1 MIPKNRARQIGR
13 ALARTAPNDV
23 ADVLSRCTEK
33 GSTTVK
39 KTTPKKWIMAI
50 AACLAVILIG
60 SGLFYRQAH
69 TVASVV
75 SLDVNPSIELEVS
88 RNEKV
93 LRCTALNDDAKRV
106 LAELDGGAQLNGT
119 SLNVAVHAIIGG
131 LVRSGY
137 LTGDS
142 SALLIS
148 VEDSNANRAAKLQR
162 SLTAAADTVLQAQET
177 PAAVL
182 SQTLRQDADRTA
194 QAKAHDISAGKAA
207 LVERVRALNGTLAYD
222 RLAKLS
228 VDELDDLLEAGAPG
242 MPIGKDAAVQAAA
255 DYAGVARAD
264 VTADADAELD
274 ESPAHYDVTLHHP
287 TLGKLS
293 YQIDAYTGAVLRGT
307 ANAVQAAEDIG
318 AEGACAAAYKHAGV
332 NAADAV
338 FIETERDADDGVLTY
353 DVAFTAGNI
362 RYEYEIDGR
371 TGAVLDAEKE
381 WVQTVPTGAVDA
393 AAAKAAALK
402 HAGVREDQTTYC
414 HAHLEYDDGIA
425 ECWEVEF
432 AVGAVE
438 YEYEIALDGT
448 VQKSEQES
456 HAAAAGVGDI
466 GAAGAQ
472 SIAMKHAGVRAA
484 DAAEME
490 TDRDTDGG
498 RIVYEVEFR
507 AGQLEYEYEIDGA
520 SGAVLKHKVKRDD

>member
-307 ANAVQAAEDIG
+307 ANAAQAAGDIG
-318 AEGACAAAYKHAGV
+318 AEGARAAAYKHAGV

-338 FIETERDADDGVLTY
+338 FIETERDTDDGMLTY

-362 RYEYEIDGR
+362 R
-371 TGAVLDAEKE
+371 
-381 WVQTVPTGAVDA
+381 
-393 AAAKAAALK
+393 
-402 HAGVREDQTTYC
+402 
-414 HAHLEYDDGIA
+414 
-425 ECWEVEF
+425 
-432 AVGAVE
+432 
-438 YEYEIALDGT
+438 
-448 VQKSEQES
+448 
-456 HAAAAGVGDI
+456 
-466 GAAGAQ
+466 
-472 SIAMKHAGVRAA
+472 
-484 DAAEME
+484 
-490 TDRDTDGG
+490 
-498 RIVYEVEFR
+498 
-507 AGQLEYEYEIDGA
+507 YEYEIDGA